1 MANID
6 FRARNNNCKKIS
18 QLEKRLHKKN
28 DQHFRSNEKKMKRK
42 ESETLNAFFVLEH

>member
-28 DQHFRSNEKKMKRK
+28 DQHFRSNEKKNETKRIRNIK
-42 ESETLNAFFVLEH
+42 CVFRP